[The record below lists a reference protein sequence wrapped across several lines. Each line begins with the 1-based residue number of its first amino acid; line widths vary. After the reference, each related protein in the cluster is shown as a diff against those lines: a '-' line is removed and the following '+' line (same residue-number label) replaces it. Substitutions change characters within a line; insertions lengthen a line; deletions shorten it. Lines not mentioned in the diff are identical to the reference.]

1 MNNFKLPP
9 LPYNARRNYHFVC
22 NNNMPYNHI
31 NKSRAFSASMLN
43 KMKQQSK
50 IEKNYINNVLI
61 IVIEFLFPFIEFF
74 TFCLFRNQ
82 MKKYDDN
89 EKEKLKRRTIL
100 KELNNQI
107 LSIQIKEKRFISQEH
122 NREKRMCLDE
132 VNGRLEQYSKL
143 LSIER
148 ENNKR
153 MQNYYKSALHSQII
167 DSLQSKLARNDE
179 ISNRSRIKNKLLL
192 NDYINSYNNNQI

>member
-1 MNNFKLPP
+1 
-9 LPYNARRNYHFVC
+9 
-22 NNNMPYNHI
+22 
-31 NKSRAFSASMLN
+31 
-43 KMKQQSK
+43 
-50 IEKNYINNVLI
+50 
-61 IVIEFLFPFIEFF
+61 
-74 TFCLFRNQ
+74 

>member
-1 MNNFKLPP
+1 M
-9 LPYNARRNYHFVC
+9 
-22 NNNMPYNHI
+22 
-31 NKSRAFSASMLN
+31 
-43 KMKQQSK
+43 
-50 IEKNYINNVLI
+50 
-61 IVIEFLFPFIEFF
+61 
-74 TFCLFRNQ
+74 
-82 MKKYDDN
+82 
-89 EKEKLKRRTIL
+89 
-100 KELNNQI
+100 NNQI